1 MNWRVFCS
9 ASLFFLV
16 PFLMVSSALASGQP
30 TLDPAFCHAL
40 VKHMP
45 DADVAYQPGIDV
57 HGKAVA
63 PADLPDSPNFQLQ
76 RPITIPLTVDLL
88 TILNIT
94 ATSFPFNAMQR
105 NDINL
110 GTLTVDGDRVL
121 YNGKPL
127 TNGQQDNLAVL
138 CLKSNAADAPQKIA
152 PGNTKP

>member
-1 MNWRVFCS
+1 MNS
-9 ASLFFLV
+9 
-16 PFLMVSSALASGQP
+16 PALASGPP

-110 GTLTVDGDRVL
+110 GMLTVAGARVL

-127 TNGQQDNLAVL
+127 TNDQQDNLAVL

-152 PGNTKP
+152 PGKTKP